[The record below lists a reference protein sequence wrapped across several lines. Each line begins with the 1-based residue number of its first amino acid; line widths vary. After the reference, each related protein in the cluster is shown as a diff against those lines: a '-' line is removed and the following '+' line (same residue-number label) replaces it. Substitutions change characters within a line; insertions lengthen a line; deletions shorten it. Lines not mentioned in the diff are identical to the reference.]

1 MSEIILDV
9 RCLLCPG
16 LIDRVARREVDE
28 AVWAHWQRWHPA
40 TPTPVAGAS
49 YAVRPAPPVCDT
61 CLIVIER
68 PWWEHV
74 STPPTPALGYEDG
87 DGRWLLCDP
96 CHDLFTAGNLRG
108 WVQRGWAVAV
118 DLAPWMGREP
128 AATRAQMRLSLADTL
143 HLLIERLDTG
153 RRITVAERP

>member
-1 MSEIILDV
+1 MRVVSEIILDV

-49 YAVRPAPPVCDT
+49 YAVSPAPPVCDT
-61 CLIVIER
+61 CLILIER

-74 STPPTPALGYEDG
+74 STPPTPALGYADG
-87 DGRWLLCDP
+87 DGRWLHIFSILVSGVSELRVCVLDMSVRQ
-96 CHDLFTAGNLRG
+96 AGT
-108 WVQRGWAVAV
+108 
-118 DLAPWMGREP
+118 MGKLVSSAAARLQVFPFGRP
-128 AATRAQMRLSLADTL
+128 ASLGVTWS
-143 HLLIERLDTG
+143 
-153 RRITVAERP
+153 

>member
-1 MSEIILDV
+1 VEANEV
-9 RCLLCPG
+9 PPR
-16 LIDRVARREVDE
+16 RVSARRSTS
-28 AVWAHWQRWHPA
+28 W
-40 TPTPVAGAS
+40 TAGSRAS
-49 YAVRPAPPVCDT
+49 NS
-61 CLIVIER
+61 ER
-68 PWWEHV
+68 NR
-74 STPPTPALGYEDG
+74 
-87 DGRWLLCDP
+87 GRECASWTSWTGHARLKIRLLCDP

-143 HLLIERLDTG
+143 HLLVERLDTG